1 MLYYGKNARKKT
13 RRTVKQDKQPGQNRG
28 ISSVCEAR
36 QGNTEKKH
44 RKVYHSG
51 SLFLMNWTQQKVL
64 KSSNNGQSTKR
75 LYLCL

>member
-13 RRTVKQDKQPGQNRG
+13 RRTVKQDKQGKVVGYPLFVRPDRE
-28 ISSVCEAR
+28 IL
-36 QGNTEKKH
+36 KKH

-51 SLFLMNWTQQKVL
+51 SLFLMNWTQQKAL

>member
-13 RRTVKQDKQPGQNRG
+13 RRTVKQDKQGKVVGYPLFVRPDRE
-28 ISSVCEAR
+28 ILK
-36 QGNTEKKH
+36 KKH

-51 SLFLMNWTQQKVL
+51 SLFLMNWTQQKAL
-64 KSSNNGQSTKR
+64 KSSNNGQGTKR